1 MISVLDVGDGAC
13 TVLRARFG
21 QGIAVVDCGSNDL
34 GADEACE
41 RLLGALGHRPE
52 AITSIIITHFDTDH
66 YAGFLRLAERME
78 MRGQRFPRLT
88 LIAPRPPDTEPEYV
102 ARYLAMA
109 MLKTGIRNLDLVE
122 ALRRVTV
129 DGRFCYVPVS
139 RDRWSMFSAVDFEFS
154 VHWPPVALPAG
165 VARQVRTAL
174 CQYESLAAR
183 LKERGDSTLDD
194 NFEIARQGLWPAP
207 PYDAARSSESP
218 EEPDCRDDSFE
229 LESFDGDDE
238 DSFAPDVRRLNL
250 PPDLEETF
258 RGAWDAFR
266 RANNNMSIIFDDA
279 EKHELVVFG
288 DAGRAVLSSVMNRN
302 ELAVRY
308 RAMLAPHHGTHRL
321 PANFDVTAELCVSQ
335 NGARRGHLWDRHL
348 ASHAGSTSCVSTRAG
363 NHHLYDSACGPCRC
377 PWCS

>member
-1 MISVLDVGDGAC
+1 MISVLNVGDGAC

-102 ARYLAMA
+102 VRYLAMA
-109 MLKTGIRNLDLVE
+109 MLTTGIRNLDLVE

-218 EEPDCRDDSFE
+218 EEPDCRDDS
-229 LESFDGDDE
+229 
-238 DSFAPDVRRLNL
+238 
-250 PPDLEETF
+250 
-258 RGAWDAFR
+258 
-266 RANNNMSIIFDDA
+266 
-279 EKHELVVFG
+279 
-288 DAGRAVLSSVMNRN
+288 LSSNHSM
-302 ELAVRY
+302 A
-308 RAMLAPHHGTHRL
+308 TTKTRL
-321 PANFDVTAELCVSQ
+321 RPMS
-335 NGARRGHLWDRHL
+335 GA
-348 ASHAGSTSCVSTRAG
+348 
-363 NHHLYDSACGPCRC
+363 
-377 PWCS
+377 